1 VRSTKCQTDVNLCAP
16 SSVTLL
22 LCAHI
27 LKNGLLHQLY
37 LCLSDL
43 SVVRY
48 YGMTPDGLQCLHIV
62 WYATIRFD
70 HQVHLSMMYVSEAHT
85 LNMVFVPV
93 CRLAAG
99 CSGGFI
105 NMWSSCFQ
113 ADSITEST
121 HSLGSSGSLP
131 GPGTPMQSGHLL
143 LSAHS
148 SKSLPQLPPE
158 PPASDDTGSGCE
170 SGSGDDSSGLG
181 LDAVMAD
188 SPRAGH
194 SSAMYGSQHG
204 EPDCQLIG
212 HDWKLW
218 AHKHVLKSECARLS
232 SSCTDSAMHPRQ
244 SSNLQYSSP
253 QCD

>member
-1 VRSTKCQTDVNLCAP
+1 MF
-16 SSVTLL
+16 
-22 LCAHI
+22 
-27 LKNGLLHQLY
+27 
-37 LCLSDL
+37 
-43 SVVRY
+43 
-48 YGMTPDGLQCLHIV
+48 GMVPDGTTPDGVRSVLKATWC
-62 WYATIRFD
+62 ATIHFN
-70 HQVHLSMMYVSEAHT
+70 QLST
-85 LNMVFVPV
+85 LHVVTNTVCIRCVFGCPS
-93 CRLAAG
+93 AAG

-113 ADSITEST
+113 AGSITESA
-121 HSLGSSGSLP
+121 HSLGSTGSLP

-158 PPASDDTGSGCE
+158 APASDDTGSGCE

-181 LDAVMAD
+181 LDTVMAD

-194 SSAMYGSQHG
+194 SSALYGSEHG

-218 AHKHVLKSECARLS
+218 AHKHVLKSECALS
-232 SSCTDSAMHPRQ
+232 AGSCTDSIMH
-244 SSNLQYSSP
+244 SVSP
-253 QCD
+253 LCCLMP

>member
-1 VRSTKCQTDVNLCAP
+1 VCKHSMHTV
-16 SSVTLL
+16 
-22 LCAHI
+22 
-27 LKNGLLHQLY
+27 
-37 LCLSDL
+37 CL
-43 SVVRY
+43 
-48 YGMTPDGLQCLHIV
+48 GC
-62 WYATIRFD
+62 
-70 HQVHLSMMYVSEAHT
+70 
-85 LNMVFVPV
+85 PV
-93 CRLAAG
+93 AAG

-113 ADSITEST
+113 AGSITESA
-121 HSLGSSGSLP
+121 HSLGSTGSLP

-188 SPRAGH
+188 SPRAAH
-194 SSAMYGSQHG
+194 SSALYGAEHG

-212 HDWKLW
+212 HNWKLW
-218 AHKHVLKSECARLS
+218 AHKHVLKSECVR
-232 SSCTDSAMHPRQ
+232 SAASASAAPCIQ
-244 SSNLQYSSP
+244 VLQCRFNILFSAVHHGSAP
-253 QCD
+253 VSTLLLVH